1 MVFIYTKIYY
11 NVRLTRWNKIIGF
24 IKEYIFMWNSTY
36 SGTKTPLVFRL
47 IAAFGAVGVVTG
59 VGLLLSMKND
69 PVMVEIQ
76 PEQSVFVS
84 LIDEPAVQEAPKGE
98 QTDTLPAPPEEQ
110 AEPESMPEPE
120 PQVEPEPEP
129 ELNPEPAPVVES
141 SPKPKPKPKPKPQP
155 KPPKPKPVKSQEVT
169 KPAKQFNANAT
180 TTKAFGIPD
189 GKPNAPAGRSLNKGP
204 VRVTSVNYVVKPK
217 PVMPR
222 SSSLR
227 GERGLVI
234 VRVVISID
242 GSVKEAFIQKS
253 TPYEALNRE
262 ALRAVKRARFR
273 PYSENGVPRESM
285 ADIPINFK

>member
-1 MVFIYTKIYY
+1 
-11 NVRLTRWNKIIGF
+11 
-24 IKEYIFMWNSTY
+24 MWNSSY

-84 LIDEPAVQEAPKGE
+84 LIDEPVVQEAPKGE
-98 QTDTLPAPPEEQ
+98 QTDTLPAPSEEQ

-120 PQVEPEPEP
+120 TQAEPEPEVKPEPEPEP
-129 ELNPEPAPVVES
+129 EPEVKPEPEPAPVVEPP
-141 SPKPKPKPKPKPQP
+141 PKPKPKPKPKPQP
-155 KPPKPKPVKSQEVT
+155 KPPKPKPVKPVKSQEVA

-180 TTKAFGIPD
+180 TTKAFGTPD
-189 GKPNAPAGRSLNKGP
+189 GKPNAPAGRSPNKGP

-227 GERGLVI
+227 GERGLVT
-234 VRVVISID
+234 VRVVISVD
-242 GSVKEAFIQKS
+242 GAVKEAFIQKS